1 MEEEKKEM
9 SRVSKEEEYE
19 KMVNVENRNR
29 DVHLLRRGPLRR
41 PLCRCRLLRLLCLL
55 ISIPKRGLKLL
66 LRYITASA
74 IVILWDK

>member
-1 MEEEKKEM
+1 VEEEKKKM

-29 DVHLLRRGPLRR
+29 DVRFLRRGPLRR
-41 PLCRCRLLRLLCLL
+41 PLRRCRLLRLLCLS
-55 ISIPKRGLKLL
+55 ISILKRGLKLL

-74 IVILWDK
+74 IVILWDE